1 MLNKVLK
8 LLMCLIEKTLALRM
22 TLLNKQIKFY
32 CLRMT
37 LALRMTLLN
46 KQIKF
51 YCLRMNSP
59 EHPNTFIIFPVTA
72 VVNNKLQT
80 VMNFALY
87 VNFCHIMGFV

>member
-1 MLNKVLK
+1 MVNKVLK

-22 TLLNKQIKFY
+22 TLLNKQIY
-32 CLRMT
+32 CL
-37 LALRMTLLN
+37 
-46 KQIKF
+46 
-51 YCLRMNSP
+51 CMNSP

-87 VNFCHIMGFV
+87 VNFCHIWALFN